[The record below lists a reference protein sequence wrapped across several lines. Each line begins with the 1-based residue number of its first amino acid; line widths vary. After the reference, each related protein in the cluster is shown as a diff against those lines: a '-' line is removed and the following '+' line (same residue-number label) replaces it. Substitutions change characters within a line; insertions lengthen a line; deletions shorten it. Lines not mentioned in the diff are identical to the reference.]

1 MDGSARGGPQANAV
15 SVGYH
20 FSMAMTLRLTSE
32 QDRMLEDLARED
44 GVSKQEAVVR
54 ASELIAE
61 QRSHR
66 GAVADAATWALDRYK
81 ELLERLGE

>member
-1 MDGSARGGPQANAV
+1 
-15 SVGYH
+15 
-20 FSMAMTLRLTSE
+20 MTLRLTSE

-54 ASELIAE
+54 AIEQTAA

-66 GAVADAATWALDRYK
+66 GAVADATTWGLDRYK
-81 ELLERLGE
+81 DLLQRLGE